1 MPLQKE
7 FDVVALKGRD
17 IDAFL
22 ARPDAGRPII
32 LLYGPDAGLVRERA
46 DALMAS
52 AVDDPNDPFSLV
64 KLDGDELAAEPSRL
78 VDEAMTV
85 PLFGGRRAI
94 RVRAGS
100 RSFASGVDTLAD
112 MPLKDCRIVIEAG
125 ELRPESPLRK
135 ACERAKT
142 AVAIACYPDTERD
155 LAKLIDDELRV
166 SDLRIAPDARAVL
179 TALLGGDRQASRN
192 ELRKLALYSHGKGEV
207 TLDDV
212 MTVVS
217 DASELKLDPIV
228 DGAFAGKP
236 DVVESEFVKAMVAGT
251 YPGVIIMAAQRQ
263 AAWLHKSSLAV
274 AEGTPTSVLLE
285 SGYPRVHFS
294 RKANVEIALRNFSP
308 VKLVAIIE
316 QLATAAFDM
325 RKQTALASAI
335 AQRTL
340 LAGDRRQCAA
350 KRLASPRQAPHHVV
364 ELIEAAVVDR
374 DAAAGIAVVDRH
386 GKTERV
392 ADAFLQCDR
401 IRVLDLGAAGAAR
414 LLRLALRHAFFMRH
428 RFGLSHVEAFGDDA
442 LGGSERIGH
451 ADQRAGMAGG
461 QFTLGDIGLYFR
473 RQFGQPH
480 HVGDVAA
487 ALADDLGDVF
497 LAAFEFVRERVI
509 ALRLFHR
516 VEVFALDVF
525 DDRDFERFGLRDV
538 EGNDR
543 HFVQAGELGGA
554 PAAFAGDD
562 LKAIRRALHRAHH
575 DRLDDAVLLD
585 GGGELSEFG
594 IGKCP
599 ARVARIRFQK
609 FDRHLA
615 LAARPVDMRGLA
627 ADISDQT
634 CKTAAQSRT
643 RFVGHRQLPWIHSHH
658 SGTINL
664 GFS

>member
-1 MPLQKE
+1 
-7 FDVVALKGRD
+7 VVALKGRD
-17 IDAFL
+17 VDAFL

-64 KLDGDELAAEPSRL
+64 RLDGDELSAEPSRL

-100 RSFASGVDTLAD
+100 RSFAGGIDTLAD

-192 ELRKLALYSHGKGEV
+192 ELRKLALYSHGQGEV

-228 DGAFAGKP
+228 DSAFAGKP

-263 AAWLHKSSLAV
+263 AAWLHKSALAV
-274 AEGTPTSVLLE
+274 AEGTPTSTLLE

-308 VKLVAIIE
+308 TKLAAIIE

-325 RKQTALASAI
+325 RKQTALAAAI

-340 LAGDRRQCAA
+340 LAIAANARR
-350 KRLASPRQAPHHVV
+350 
-364 ELIEAAVVDR
+364 
-374 DAAAGIAVVDRH
+374 
-386 GKTERV
+386 
-392 ADAFLQCDR
+392 
-401 IRVLDLGAAGAAR
+401 
-414 LLRLALRHAFFMRH
+414 
-428 RFGLSHVEAFGDDA
+428 
-442 LGGSERIGH
+442 
-451 ADQRAGMAGG
+451 
-461 QFTLGDIGLYFR
+461 
-473 RQFGQPH
+473 
-480 HVGDVAA
+480 
-487 ALADDLGDVF
+487 
-497 LAAFEFVRERVI
+497 
-509 ALRLFHR
+509 
-516 VEVFALDVF
+516 
-525 DDRDFERFGLRDV
+525 
-538 EGNDR
+538 
-543 HFVQAGELGGA
+543 
-554 PAAFAGDD
+554 
-562 LKAIRRALHRAHH
+562 
-575 DRLDDAVLLD
+575 
-585 GGGELSEFG
+585 
-594 IGKCP
+594 
-599 ARVARIRFQK
+599 
-609 FDRHLA
+609 
-615 LAARPVDMRGLA
+615 RG
-627 ADISDQT
+627 
-634 CKTAAQSRT
+634 
-643 RFVGHRQLPWIHSHH
+643 
-658 SGTINL
+658 
-664 GFS
+664 